1 MTGQDIQE
9 KLDSIV
15 EDLQTVGRGQTVIAS
30 LRGTNNQLREFPLSS
45 DAGGVVDAAQLSNL
59 QKFIDDLKPIADTYV
74 MELAP
79 VSAASEAFNVQRAT
93 HQVLIDAAS
102 AARVALNDALEADEV
117 YQQLKTALD
126 EARMDAEYIAAR
138 EAYRVNNVSENFG
151 NLGDAKGKYVV

>member
-1 MTGQDIQE
+1 MTGQDFQD
-9 KLDSIV
+9 KLNAIV
-15 EDLQTVGRGQTVIAS
+15 TDLQTVGRGQTVIAS
-30 LRGTNNQLREFPLSS
+30 LRGTNNQVQEFPLTS
-45 DAGGVVDAAQLSNL
+45 DAGGVVDGRQLSVL
-59 QKFIDDLKPIADTYV
+59 QKFIDNLKPVADTYI

-79 VSAASEAFNVQRAT
+79 VSAASEAFNGQRAT

-102 AARVALNDALEADEV
+102 AARVELNDALESDEV
-117 YQQLKTALD
+117 YQQLKDALE